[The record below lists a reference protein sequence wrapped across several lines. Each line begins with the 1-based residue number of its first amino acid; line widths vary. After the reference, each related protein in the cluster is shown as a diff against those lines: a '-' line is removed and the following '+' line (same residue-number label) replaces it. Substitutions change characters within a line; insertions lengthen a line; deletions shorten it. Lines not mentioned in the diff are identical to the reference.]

1 MSTPFLEKFSL
12 IKKSF
17 LIGLIQFTSY
27 SVLCINFRAVA
38 QADYTVAVLSDLCI
52 ATLNY
57 FIIKFIALSNDS
69 PATLVGYVVGSCIGS
84 VFGIY
89 VSTHWL

>member
-1 MSTPFLEKFSL
+1 MSTTFLKKISS
-12 IKKSF
+12 IKKCF
-17 LIGLIQFTSY
+17 LIGLVQFTSY

-38 QADYTVAVLSDLCI
+38 QADYTVAVLSDICI

-69 PATLVGYVVGSCIGS
+69 PATLIGYVVGSCIGS